1 MGSRPMKR
9 KKKMHRMI
17 IIIIIRLHSLCIL
30 QGGAED
36 FRGDL
41 KFLEQKKGG
50 YENCLNISGGCLFF
64 VRFCLAFVMVLKGEK
79 RKDKYSSFFQGL

>member
-1 MGSRPMKR
+1 MYPTG
-9 KKKMHRMI
+9 
-17 IIIIIRLHSLCIL
+17 
-30 QGGAED
+30 GGAED